1 MLRKDAWAA
10 SSSPTATNQIASS
23 LFLCISFGLAEL
35 GRQADGQAGKNAGH
49 KDVRAE
55 RPLMKFLDAEA
66 SERRECIHPPRLNAR
81 LQRPTKSQECES
93 ETHPK

>member
-1 MLRKDAWAA
+1 MKGKQFTYSNESDRL
-10 SSSPTATNQIASS
+10 IAFSVH
-23 LFLCISFGLAEL
+23 FFRPGGGAGQADD
-35 GRQADGQAGKNAGH
+35 GRVDGQAGKIAGH

-93 ETHPK
+93 ETDPK

>member
-1 MLRKDAWAA
+1 MKGKQLTYSNESDRLIVF
-10 SSSPTATNQIASS
+10 SVHFFRLT
-23 LFLCISFGLAEL
+23 EL
-35 GRQADGQAGKNAGH
+35 GRRTDGQAGKIAGH

-93 ETHPK
+93 ETDPK

>member
-1 MLRKDAWAA
+1 MGSKQFTYSNESDRL
-10 SSSPTATNQIASS
+10 IAFSVH
-23 LFLCISFGLAEL
+23 FFRPG
-35 GRQADGQAGKNAGH
+35 GTGQADEQAGKIAGH

-93 ETHPK
+93 ETDPK

>member
-1 MLRKDAWAA
+1 MKGKQFTYSNESDRL
-10 SSSPTATNQIASS
+10 IAFSVH
-23 LFLCISFGLAEL
+23 FFRPDGGA
-35 GRQADGQAGKNAGH
+35 GQADADGQAGKIAGH
-49 KDVRAE
+49 KDVRRAE

-93 ETHPK
+93 ETDPK

>member
-1 MLRKDAWAA
+1 MKGKQLTYSNESNRL
-10 SSSPTATNQIASS
+10 IAFSVH
-23 LFLCISFGLAEL
+23 FFRPGGAGLAN
-35 GRQADGQAGKNAGH
+35 GQAGKIAGH

-66 SERRECIHPPRLNAR
+66 SERRECIHPPRRNAR

-93 ETHPK
+93 ETHSK